1 MMMLRWLYSRV
12 CWRFALGVALTAA
25 GVPAALAQLW
35 QPEKTVE
42 IPVGTGA
49 GGPQDRMGRL
59 MQRVM
64 QENRLVHVPVNVMNK
79 PGGGGVVVYD
89 YVRQRANDPHYLMLH
104 ALALFTNHITG
115 KSAISHADF
124 TPIAIMG
131 SEYIAVTVRADSPIR
146 TGNDLVERLKKDPT
160 ALSIVIGTGSGN
172 ATHISFAHAMKAS
185 GVDIRRLKTVVFN
198 SPSEG
203 VSALLG
209 GHVDVTAG
217 GLSNVLQHAQAG
229 TLRIVAVGAPRRLAG
244 KLANVP
250 TWKELGIN
258 SAFELW
264 RGVAAPKGISR
275 AHIQYWDDVMAK
287 LAKSEQW
294 RSDLE
299 NNHIDNV
306 YKDSA
311 ETGRYWTTE
320 YESAR
325 AVLVELGM
333 AK

>member
-1 MMMLRWLYSRV
+1 M
-12 CWRFALGVALTAA
+12 AA
-25 GVPAALAQLW
+25 GVPVVTAQSW
-35 QPEKTVE
+35 QPEKAVE
-42 IPVGTGA
+42 IPVGTGP

-64 QENRLVHVPVNVMNK
+64 QEHKLVNVPITVMNK

-104 ALALFTNHITG
+104 AIALFTNHITG
-115 KSAISHADF
+115 KSGISRADF

-131 SEYIAVTVRADSPIR
+131 SEYIAVTVRADSSIR
-146 TGNDLVERLKKDPT
+146 NGNDLVERLKKDPA
-160 ALSIVIGTGSGN
+160 ALSVVIGTGAGN
-172 ATHISFAHAMKAS
+172 ATHISFAHAMKAG

-229 TLRIVAVGAPRRLAG
+229 TLRIIAIGAPRRLTG
-244 KLANVP
+244 KLATVP

-264 RGVAAPKGISR
+264 RGVAAPKGLGR
-275 AHIQYWDDVMAK
+275 AQIQYWDDVMAK
-287 LAKSEQW
+287 ITKTDLW
-294 RSDLE
+294 RADLE
-299 NNHIDNV
+299 NNHIENV

-311 ETGRYWTTE
+311 ETGRYWATE

-325 AVLVELGM
+325 AVLMELGM

>member
-1 MMMLRWLYSRV
+1 
-12 CWRFALGVALTAA
+12 
-25 GVPAALAQLW
+25 
-35 QPEKTVE
+35 
-42 IPVGTGA
+42 
-49 GGPQDRMGRL
+49 
-59 MQRVM
+59 MQKVL
-64 QENRLVHVPVNVMNK
+64 QENRLVNVPVNVVNK

-89 YVRQRANDPHYLMLH
+89 YVRQRANDPHVLMLH
-104 ALALFTNHITG
+104 AIALFTNHIMG
-115 KSAISHADF
+115 KSTISHADF

-146 TGNDLVERLKKDPT
+146 NGNDLVERLKKDPA
-160 ALSIVIGTGSGN
+160 ALSVVIGTGAGN
-172 ATHISFAHAMKAS
+172 ATHISFAHAMKAG
-185 GVDIRRLKTVVFN
+185 GVDIRKLKTVVFN

-203 VSALLG
+203 VAALLG

-229 TLRIVAVGAPRRLAG
+229 KVRIIALGAPQRLTG
-244 KLANVP
+244 KLATVP

-264 RGVAAPKGISR
+264 RGVAAPKGLSR
-275 AHIQYWDDVMAK
+275 AQIHYWDDV
-287 LAKSEQW
+287 LAKITKTDLW
-294 RSDLE
+294 RADLE
-299 NNHIDNV
+299 NNHIENV

-311 ETGRYWTTE
+311 ETARYWTTE

-325 AVLVELGM
+325 AVLTELGM